1 MIDDKIFEDLK
12 DAIVELDD
20 DKAHKGAE
28 ELLAQGIDPLDG
40 IEKGLSVGMQI
51 IGDKFDRMEVYLP
64 ELIRA
69 GNTFNAAMKVLEPE
83 ILKAGKAKKSSGTVV
98 LGTVS
103 GDIHKIGKDILAM
116 LMKVRGFE
124 VYNLGEDVSMST
136 FVNRAEEV
144 NADIIG
150 MSSLLTTTMPG
161 QKEVIDL
168 LNEKGIRDR
177 FIVMV
182 GGGPVSQEW
191 AQEIGADGYAETA
204 EQAIALAEELTAG
217 KKSEG

>member
-1 MIDDKIFEDLK
+1 MIDEKIFEDLK
-12 DAIVELDD
+12 NAIIELDD
-20 DKAHKGAE
+20 EKAVKGAKDVI
-28 ELLAQGIDPLDG
+28 AQGIDPLEG
-40 IEKGLSVGMQI
+40 IEKGLSPGMMI
-51 IGDKFDRMEVYLP
+51 IGDKFDKMEVYLP

-83 ILKAGKAKKSSGTVV
+83 IAKAGKTKKSSGTVV

-116 LMKVRGFE
+116 LMKIRGFD
-124 VYNLGEDVSMST
+124 VHNLGEDVSMST
-136 FVNRAEEV
+136 FVNKAVEV

-168 LNEKGIRDR
+168 LTEKGIRDQ
-177 FIVMV
+177 FIIMV

-191 AQEIGADGYAETA
+191 AQEIGAEGYAETA
-204 EQAIALAEELTAG
+204 EQAIVLAEELVAG
-217 KKSEG
+217 SK